1 MLNNGLNQE
10 QLALLAN
17 VVQIFNYIEN
27 AQQTSNDR
35 IMLELQR
42 QNKVYL
48 ETSIKQNNEIIE
60 RLERLENGNNK
71 RTGTKHI
78 RTKN

>member
-17 VVQIFNYIEN
+17 VIQIFNYIEN

-48 ETSIKQNNEIIE
+48 ETSIEQNKEIIE
-60 RLERLENGNNK
+60 RLERLENGN
-71 RTGTKHI
+71 
-78 RTKN
+78 

>member
-1 MLNNGLNQE
+1 MLSDGFNQE

-60 RLERLENGNNK
+60 RLQKLENNFK
-71 RTGTKHI
+71 EK
-78 RTKN
+78 

>member
-10 QLALLAN
+10 QLALFAN

-48 ETSIKQNNEIIE
+48 EEILK
-60 RLERLENGNNK
+60 RLERLENVRLNES
-71 RTGTKHI
+71 R
-78 RTKN
+78 

>member
-60 RLERLENGNNK
+60 RLERLENGQNK
-71 RTGTKHI
+71 RT
-78 RTKN
+78 

>member
-1 MLNNGLNQE
+1 MFFDYN

-17 VVQIFNYIEN
+17 IVQIFNYIEN

-48 ETSIKQNNEIIE
+48 EEILNK
-60 RLERLENGNNK
+60 LERLENVQLNK
-71 RTGTKHI
+71 S
-78 RTKN
+78 

>member
-1 MLNNGLNQE
+1 MFFDEN

-17 VVQIFNYIEN
+17 IVQIFNYLEN

-48 ETSIKQNNEIIE
+48 EEILN
-60 RLERLENGNNK
+60 RLERLENVQLNK
-71 RTGTKHI
+71 S
-78 RTKN
+78 

>member
-1 MLNNGLNQE
+1 MLNSNFNQE

-17 VVQIFNYIEN
+17 IVQIFNYMDN
-27 AQQTSNDR
+27 LQQTSNDR

-48 ETSIKQNNEIIE
+48 DEILQ
-60 RLERLENGNNK
+60 RLERLEQYVRLNES
-71 RTGTKHI
+71 
-78 RTKN
+78 